1 MNQTINNKEEAPFLL
16 ASLLQNIVSYYKS
29 LIGHWKILVLMGLIG
44 LVLGSAYVLIK
55 NDTYTASTTFVV
67 EDNKS
72 ASGGIASA
80 LAGQFGFDIGGLS
93 SGSGVLQGDNVLGLL
108 KSKTLIKKALLTTV
122 DSVGSVSVADLYAN
136 AYGYSQKWL
145 KSKEVGYQ
153 VRFNSNPL
161 NNVRLEDSLLHVI
174 IKRIT
179 TKELS
184 ILKPDKKL
192 SLFSIDVT
200 TRNENLSKLLCERIL
215 KVTSEFYIAT
225 KTKRIRGNVDRLQ
238 QRVDS
243 LKMILNQKT
252 SSSIDASRDLLDINP
267 VFSQN
272 QEVNAE
278 ISGRDKIV
286 QATVFAELTKN
297 LEASKTILLQET
309 PTIQVVDAPELP
321 LKKNETSWLFSIFIG
336 IASLEA
342 LTIIGLFFFKKVE
355 VLKPVS

>member
-1 MNQTINNKEEAPFLL
+1 MNHPINNKEEAPFLL
-16 ASLLQNIVSYYKS
+16 ASLLQNMVSNSKS
-29 LIGHWKILVLMGLIG
+29 LLGHWKILLLMAIVGS
-44 LVLGSAYVLIK
+44 VLGSAYVLIK
-55 NDTYTASTTFVV
+55 KDTYTASTTFVV

-72 ASGGIASA
+72 SGGGIASA

-108 KSKTLIKKALLTTV
+108 KSKDLIKKALLTAEY
-122 DSVGSVSVADLYAN
+122 DSTSSSLADLYAKS
-136 AYGYSQKWL
+136 YGLSDKWL

-153 VRFNSNPL
+153 VKFNARQVSNT
-161 NNVRLEDSLLHVI
+161 RIEDSLLHVI

-179 TKELS
+179 DKELS
-184 ILKPDKKL
+184 ISKPDKKL
-192 SLFSIDVT
+192 SLFSLEVT
-200 TRNENLSKLLCERIL
+200 TRNEKLSKLLCERLL

-238 QRVDS
+238 QRTDS
-243 LKMILNQKT
+243 LRTLLNQKT

-272 QEVNAE
+272 KEVNAE

-286 QATVFAELTKN
+286 QATIFAELTKN
-297 LEASKTILLQET
+297 LEASKTMLLQET
-309 PTIQVVDAPELP
+309 PTIQVVDSPELP
-321 LKKNETSWLFSIFIG
+321 LKKNETSWLFSILIG

-342 LTIIGLFFFKKVE
+342 LAIIGLFFFKKVT
-355 VLKPVS
+355 P

>member
-1 MNQTINNKEEAPFLL
+1 MNHTINNKEEDPFLL
-16 ASLLQNIVSYYKS
+16 ASLLQNMVSYSKS
-29 LIGHWKILVLMGLIG
+29 LLEHWKILVLMAIIG
-44 LVLGSAYVLIK
+44 SALGSAYVLIK
-55 NDTYTASTTFVV
+55 KDTYTASTTFVV

-72 ASGGIASA
+72 SGGGIASA

-122 DSVGSVSVADLYAN
+122 DSLGTGSLADMYAN
-136 AYGYSQKWL
+136 AYGYNDKWL

-153 VRFNSNPL
+153 VKFNANQL
-161 NNVRLEDSLLHVI
+161 KNVRLEDSLLHII

-179 TKELS
+179 AKELS

-192 SLFSIDVT
+192 SLFSLEVT
-200 TRNENLSKLLCERIL
+200 TRNEKLSKLLCERLL

-243 LKMILNQKT
+243 LRTLLNQKT

-267 VFSQN
+267 IFSQN
-272 QEVNAE
+272 KEVNAE

-286 QATVFAELTKN
+286 QATIFAELTKN
-297 LEASKTILLQET
+297 LEASKTMLLQET
-309 PTIQVVDAPELP
+309 PTIQVVDAPEMP
-321 LKKNETSWLFSIFIG
+321 LKMNETSWFFSIFIG

-342 LTIIGLFFFKKVE
+342 LAIIGLFFFKKV
-355 VLKPVS
+355 KF